1 MPTFDYHPM
10 AEDVRLGPFSL
21 KTHLFLSDMKVFL
34 LTIFISLSLFV
45 IGQPIQ
51 NKIDHLL
58 KKEALSGAVFSVVN
72 NGHITCYSSGL
83 KNMETHEPMLKN
95 TKIHVGSITKTFL
108 AMGVLRLATENRL
121 DLDDPIKKYL
131 KDLPMNNPWESSHP
145 VTIKHLLNHT
155 AGLSDI
161 RLWHFFST
169 EVSPQTPLKEFY
181 RRNPQ
186 VLDIHVLP
194 GTLFSYSNMGYTLLG
209 MLIESVVKEPYENYL
224 DKNLL
229 QPIGLHNSTFHFTS
243 QKEDKELA
251 MGHLDNGRPTFA
263 MPIYVRPAGQ
273 FTTTAQD
280 MGTFLE
286 FVLNEGR
293 LDGKE
298 FIRSEFIKQFGH
310 PEQTIAAKN
319 GLKLGY
325 AFGALSRDRHAVIGI
340 VHSGNTIGFRAMYYI
355 FPKEK
360 KAFFIAHNMD
370 SETADYEVF
379 NQALIDNLHIHPMR
393 ATVPSKKETAPTL
406 WDSDRNGYYVPV
418 ITKIYPMELLDIIS
432 SYTLV
437 ENHKTAISIKPF
449 LKKETLITADDSQ
462 LYIAQNKTEASHLFY
477 RDEHGESYLTTG
489 IMTLKKV
496 NGWKIV
502 LLALSITLGALAA
515 SVLLLLFM
523 FNMYKKKCNHFRSAE
538 VPCSIALLLL
548 VFSGLIVFSNDITQ
562 IGNKS
567 FSAILLYGATILF
580 PVGTFTSIIQ
590 YGLNLKKSITRF
602 DFWLVVLVAQCLITL
617 WCYHV
622 IPFATWE

>member
-1 MPTFDYHPM
+1 MPTFNY
-10 AEDVRLGPFSL
+10 RTRGRGCQNRILQFKKS
-21 KTHLFLSDMKVFL
+21 LFLSDMKFFL
-34 LTIFISLSLFV
+34 LTVFIFLSLFV

-58 KKEALSGAVFSVVN
+58 KQENLSGAVYSVVN

-83 KNMETHEPMLKN
+83 KNMETREPMLKDA
-95 TKIHVGSITKTFL
+95 KIHVGSITKTLL
-108 AMGVLRLATENRL
+108 AMGVLRLATEDRL
-121 DLDDPIKKYL
+121 NLDDPIKKYL

-169 EVSPQTPLKEFY
+169 EVSPQTPLKESY
-181 RRNPQ
+181 RRNPH

-209 MLIESVVKEPYENYL
+209 MLIESIVREPYEHYL

-229 QPIGLHNSTFHFTS
+229 QPIGLHNSTFRFIS
-243 QKEDKELA
+243 QNEDKELA
-251 MGHLDNGRPTFA
+251 MGHFENGRLALA
-263 MPIYVRPAGQ
+263 MPTYVRPAGQ

-280 MGTFLE
+280 MGTFLQ
-286 FVLNEGR
+286 FILNEGR

-298 FIRSEFIKQFGH
+298 FIRSEFIKQFGR

-325 AFGALSRDRHAVIGI
+325 AFGALSRDRHAVVGI

-370 SETADYEVF
+370 SETANYEVF

-393 ATVPSKKETAPTL
+393 TSFPSKKETAHAL
-406 WDSDRNGYYVPV
+406 WDLDRNGYYVPV
-418 ITKIYPMELLDIIS
+418 ITKIFPMELLDIIS
-432 SYTLV
+432 SYTKV
-437 ENHKTAISIKPF
+437 ENHKSAISIKPF
-449 LKKETLITADDSQ
+449 LKKETLITAEDGL

-477 RDEHGESYLTTG
+477 KDEHGESYLTTG

-496 NGWKIV
+496 NGWKII
-502 LLALSITLGALAA
+502 LPALSITLGVLAA
-515 SVLLLLFM
+515 PTLLLLFI
-523 FNMYKKKCNHFRSAE
+523 FNIYGKKCNYFKSAE
-538 VPCSIALLLL
+538 APSSIALLLF

-562 IGNKS
+562 IGDKS
-567 FSAILLYGATILF
+567 FSTILLYCATILF
-580 PVGTFTSIIQ
+580 PVGNFTSIIH
-590 YGLNLKKSITRF
+590 YGLNLKKSAKRF
-602 DFWLVVLVAQCLITL
+602 DFWLVVLIAQCLVTL